1 MPLEIMEVIG
11 CMVEVYTYTNTS
23 LDAMLSAIERYLE
36 IEVNHI
42 YLGGQFHRIEEL
54 DKANPYLN

>member
-36 IEVNHI
+36 IEGNHI